1 MIDIQPKGLLMF
13 RYLNI
18 SMRKIELRKENLIL
32 KDKILGFLEREVTH
46 FGTSAKVDCPK
57 RFIGK
62 RVYLIVC
69 KD

>member
-1 MIDIQPKGLLMF
+1 
-13 RYLNI
+13 
-18 SMRKIELRKENLIL
+18 MRKIELRKENLIL
-32 KDKILGFLEREVTH
+32 KDKILGFLEREVTP